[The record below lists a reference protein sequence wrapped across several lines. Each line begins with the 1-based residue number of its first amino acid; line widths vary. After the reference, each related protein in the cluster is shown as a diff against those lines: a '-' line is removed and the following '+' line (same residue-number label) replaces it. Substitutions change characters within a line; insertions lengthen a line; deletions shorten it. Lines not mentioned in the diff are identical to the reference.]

1 MLKKFVAPILF
12 FIISFILLAL
22 LIKGEP
28 NSPLNFQY
36 NYDTKVGGPFESSM
50 SSSRFALTRSI
61 IDYGSLTLNEK
72 LARFASPDVA
82 DYNNKFFT
90 LFTPGVSFLGV
101 PFYILGNLFGTPQ
114 LFTYLATII
123 FALINI
129 FLVGKLSEKL
139 GASFFAGVFGGLTF
153 LFATNALGYS
163 LTFSQHHYSTFVI
176 LLGLLLAT
184 GERTFIKNIA
194 FGGILGAS
202 LLFDIPNP
210 ILLSP
215 ALAYVAFKHLS
226 VIKNNDTFKISL
238 KLSFVTL
245 ILGALPFLGLFTWY
259 NYQITGSPTKIAQ
272 FIGRSDRFKIETTNI
287 EKPSPKPQG
296 KDLHLIYTPF
306 KTRKQLSGFYTLLLS
321 NERSWIF
328 YSPVLLFGLLGFYI
342 AYKNRATRIMA
353 ILGFTVVLI
362 NVILYSMF
370 GDPWGGWSFGP
381 RYLIPSAAII
391 AAGIGLAFEK
401 NKKNLIFL
409 GIFLITLFYSTYI
422 SVLGATT
429 TNSIPPKIEAL
440 RLTEPIPYTYDY
452 NLKLTSEG
460 RSSSLFYNLIAKN
473 FVSVPIYIFGYATF
487 VTLFFIGL
495 YLLILKRRE

>member
-12 FIISFILLAL
+12 FIISFFLLTL

-28 NSPLNFQY
+28 GSPLNFQY
-36 NYDTKVGGPFESSM
+36 NYDTKVSGPFESSM
-50 SSSRFALTRSI
+50 SNSRFALTRSI
-61 IDYGSLTLNEK
+61 IDYGSLTFTEK

-90 LFTPGVSFLGV
+90 LFTPGVSFIGV
-101 PFYILGNLFGTPQ
+101 PFYVLGDLFGIPQ
-114 LFTYLATII
+114 LFTYLTTII

-184 GERTFIKNIA
+184 GERTYFKNA
-194 FGGILGAS
+194 SFGIILGAS

-210 ILLSP
+210 ILLLP
-215 ALAYVAFKHLS
+215 ALTYVAFKHLS
-226 VIKNNDTFKISL
+226 VIKNNDTFKVSL

-259 NYQITGSPTKIAQ
+259 NYQITGSPAKIAQ

-296 KDLHLIYTPF
+296 QDLRLIDTPF
-306 KTRKQLSGFYTLLLS
+306 KTRKQLSGIYTLLIS
-321 NERSWIF
+321 NERAWIF
-328 YSPVLLFGLLGFYI
+328 YSPVLFFGLLGLYI
-342 AYKNRATRIMA
+342 AYKNTSTRIIS
-353 ILGFTVVLI
+353 ILSFATVMI

-381 RYLIPSAAII
+381 RYLIPSAAIM
-391 AAGIGLAFEK
+391 AAGIAFALEK

-409 GIFLITLFYSTYI
+409 GLFSIALIYSIYI
-422 SVLGATT
+422 SVLGANT
-429 TNSIPPKIEAL
+429 TNSVPPKIEAL
-440 RLTEPIPYTYDY
+440 NLTEPIPYTYDY
-452 NLKLTSEG
+452 NLKLAKEG
-460 RSSSLFYNLIAKN
+460 KTSSLFYNSIAKN
-473 FVSVPIYIFGYATF
+473 FISVPTYIYAYTSF
-487 VTLFFIGL
+487 VTSFFIGI
-495 YLLILKRRE
+495 YFLILKKKV

>member
-1 MLKKFVAPILF
+1 MLLV
-12 FIISFILLAL
+12 L

-36 NYDTKVGGPFESSM
+36 NYDSKVGGPFESSM
-50 SSSRFALTRSI
+50 SNSRFALTRSI
-61 IDYGSLTLNEK
+61 VDYGSLTFTEG

-101 PFYILGNLFGTPQ
+101 PFYILGNLFGIPQ

-123 FALINI
+123 FAFINI
-129 FLVGKLSEKL
+129 FLVAKLSERL

-184 GERTFIKNIA
+184 GERTLIKNIA

-210 ILLSP
+210 ILFLP
-215 ALAYVAFKHLS
+215 ALVYVAFKHLS
-226 VIKNNDTFKISL
+226 IIRNADNFNISL
-238 KLSFVTL
+238 KLSFIAL
-245 ILGALPFLGLFTWY
+245 IIGTLPFLGLFAWY
-259 NYQITGSPTKIAQ
+259 NYQTTGNPAKIAQ
-272 FIGRSDRFKIETTNI
+272 FIGRSDRFKIQSIQQVVNPNPEVA
-287 EKPSPKPQG
+287 G
-296 KDLHLIYTPF
+296 KELYLIKTPF
-306 KTRKQLSGFYTLLLS
+306 DTRKQLTGFYTLLLS

-342 AYKNRATRIMA
+342 AYKNKATRIMA
-353 ILGFTVVLI
+353 ILSFTVVLI
-362 NVILYSMF
+362 NIILYSMF

-381 RYLIPSAAII
+381 RYLIPSAAIA
-391 AAGIGLAFEK
+391 AAGVGVAIEK
-401 NKKNLIFL
+401 NKKSLIFL
-409 GIFLITLFYSTYI
+409 ALFSIILFYSINLST
-422 SVLGATT
+422 LGAMT
-429 TNSIPPKIEAL
+429 TNSIPPKIEAE
-440 RLTEPIPYTYDY
+440 RLSKPIPYTYDY
-452 NLKLTSEG
+452 NFNLANEG
-460 RSSSLFYNLIAKN
+460 KSSSLFYNLIAKN
-473 FVSVPIYIFGYATF
+473 FISVPVYIFGYSAF
-487 VTLFFIGL
+487 VALFFIGL
-495 YLLILKRRE
+495 YLLILKKQE